1 MLGPVLVLSALDV
14 TNDWKRTMVG
24 DPELAAYV
32 RTELGGDLSRITIP
46 EARRSHRP
54 TIWARLRYAINTF
67 RGSGV
72 LDLRSGRS

>member
-1 MLGPVLVLSALDV
+1 MLGPVLVVIAVDV
-14 TNDWKRTMVG
+14 TKDWKRTMVG

-32 RTELGGDLSRITIP
+32 RTELGGDLSRIAIP

-67 RGSGV
+67 RGFAV
-72 LDLRSGRS
+72 LDLRGGRS